1 MVKSFEI
8 DTRGSA
14 EPHHQT
20 PTVPNNAE
28 GEFAAR
34 RAHRRRI
41 PTIRGGSSGDGAL
54 VFRQSELRARPR
66 DSAACVHRERER
78 TPADGLAE
86 QVHAQRQRLGGGRRG
101 QAVRHQVRAVFLLGK
116 GQLAR
121 QRPRLGVAQL
131 SGERVG
137 GHAARSPAGVSR
149 DHCERLPERRRAR
162 SRALR
167 RARSGV
173 DDGSCARQAPE
184 RGVGSGRHEQQRGRV
199 HRETQGRRRR
209 HVQRGQ
215 QPLLG
220 QEDLRGLRLGQRFG
234 RRLQRG
240 LHAGLQRARR
250 SSLRRERELV
260 RFGFGVQLGD
270 EGGFARLESG
280 SELEDTNV
288 RGNKS

>member
-1 MVKSFEI
+1 VVTSFEI

-14 EPHHQT
+14 EPHHQI

-41 PTIRGGSSGDGAL
+41 PTIRGGSFGDGAL
-54 VFRQSELRARPR
+54 VFRQSELRARLR
-66 DSAACVHRERER
+66 DSAACIHRERER
-78 TPADGLAE
+78 TPAYGLAE
-86 QVHAQRQRLGGGRRG
+86 QVHAQRQGRGSTGASGTSPSACRLS
-101 QAVRHQVRAVFLLGK
+101 
-116 GQLAR
+116 AR
-121 QRPRLGVAQL
+121 QRPPRTPAAAPGRRAALRQTRRRPRGTQPRWRL
-131 SGERVG
+131 
-137 GHAARSPAGVSR
+137 ARPLR
-149 DHCERLPERRRAR
+149 TPPERRRAR
-162 SRALR
+162 SRALC
-167 RARSGV
+167 RARSDV

-199 HRETQGRRRR
+199 HRETQRRRRR

-234 RRLQRG
+234 RRLQRR